1 MRELLWVQLCFDLAM
16 LFALLA
22 LERST
27 GRRSAVRAAH
37 GAREA
42 VPAPHAAAPRRARF
56 ALLRRGPREAV
67 PEQPAAAAA
76 SGASASPPAGLA
88 ELIERAES
96 QELVAEAALRQ
107 RLTRFRESAG

>member
-1 MRELLWVQLCFDLAM
+1 MRELLWVQLAFDLAM

-27 GRRSAVRAAH
+27 ARRTRPALLRH

-42 VPAPHAAAPRRARF
+42 VTQAPAAAPD
-56 ALLRRGPREAV
+56 
-67 PEQPAAAAA
+67 
-76 SGASASPPAGLA
+76 AGLA
-88 ELIERAES
+88 ELVERADRAER
-96 QELVAEAALRQ
+96 QELVAEPALRQ